1 MCWGDVKLCQTST
14 GQEYLVF
21 NEGETKTHSGNDRTE
36 NVCYA
41 EQREMSSKGL
51 HSLRRKATRG
61 NENNQLLYR
70 LTETTAECHT
80 LTGLRSGEMA
90 PLSGSSIL
98 QKRKHDF
105 HELANPTFLRQLF
118 LSKASKQHSRLFLF
132 FLGAVISVG
141 HISVAINTLNQ
152 SPTLS
157 VREQTPSKTYN
168 VSDSTRLFVNSS
180 MRVLISNRK

>member
-61 NENNQLLYR
+61 NENN
-70 LTETTAECHT
+70 
-80 LTGLRSGEMA
+80 
-90 PLSGSSIL
+90 
-98 QKRKHDF
+98 
-105 HELANPTFLRQLF
+105 
-118 LSKASKQHSRLFLF
+118 
-132 FLGAVISVG
+132 
-141 HISVAINTLNQ
+141 
-152 SPTLS
+152 
-157 VREQTPSKTYN
+157 
-168 VSDSTRLFVNSS
+168 
-180 MRVLISNRK
+180 